1 MKTIVIGAGAMGC
14 FFAATMKLAG
24 AEVSLYDTDMD
35 KVEHIAENG
44 VILREKDGTFQQV
57 MVPAYANL
65 DEAPPADLL
74 IVLVKAYH
82 TARAARDIARI
93 RNYVPMVL
101 TLQNGRGNVEE
112 LCRHIPEKQ
121 VFAGITYN
129 CAMELAPGDILH
141 TSSGLTIV
149 GSVVKDSLPIAM
161 EQARLLNNCNL
172 TAGATSDLE
181 PLRWKKLIVN
191 SVIYP
196 LSAINGLIN
205 GALPKNADIVRDMVE
220 LTVEG
225 VAVAQKAGIPL
236 DYGEIWA
243 TVLDTCRSSAENKSS
258 MLTDVEKGRFTEID
272 AINGGIVRYGE
283 INGVDTP
290 ANVRIIRKV
299 VSIQGKRDSF

>member
-24 AEVSLYDTDMD
+24 AEVSIYDTDMD
-35 KVEHIAENG
+35 KIEHISKNG
-44 VILREKDGTFQQV
+44 IILREKDGTSKQV
-57 MVPAYANL
+57 MVPAYAYL

-82 TARAARDIARI
+82 TARVARDISRI
-93 RNYVPMVL
+93 LEHEPMVL

-112 LCRHIPEKQ
+112 LCKHIPEKQ

-129 CAMELAPGDILH
+129 CALELAPGDILH
-141 TSSGLTIV
+141 TGSGLTLV
-149 GSVVKDSLPIAM
+149 GPVAQDTLAVAM

-196 LSAINGLIN
+196 LSAINRVVN
-205 GALPKNADIVRDMVE
+205 GDLPKNPDIVRDMVE

-243 TVLDTCRSSAENKSS
+243 TVLETCRGSAENKSS

-272 AINGGIVRYGE
+272 AINGSIVRYGE

-299 VSIQGKRDSF
+299 VAIQGKRDSF